1 MLKRLHVKNYVLIDS
16 LDIEF
21 PEGLVII
28 TGQTGAGKSI
38 LLGSIALALGGKADI
53 SMIGEAGDSCVVE
66 AEFETS
72 SPSVEKILED
82 NDVECDGGVLI
93 LRRVIGKTGRSRAFA
108 NDCPVPASV
117 LSSLSAELIDIHSQH
132 QTLLLADRRFQLSA
146 LDHYAKDDVPLAE
159 CAAAYKEYTEKK
171 TELENLDTRIA
182 RIAGERDYDMA
193 RYSQLDSASLQEGEL
208 EALESEQKQL
218 ANAEEIKENLCAVES
233 MFTSDDASSG
243 QMSVDAILR
252 ETERR
257 LEKVAQYVPSV
268 RPALERVASARV
280 ELDDIL
286 SDISDLNSRTELS
299 ESRLAAVEER
309 LSLIYGLLQKF
320 SCRDEAELI
329 AVRDSLKSA
338 LHDSSALEERRAELA
353 EEVSVA
359 KQKLDTAAAM
369 LHEAREK
376 AAPAFAAVIQES
388 IRFLELQYAVF
399 DVELGEAPVSQS
411 GKDSVLFRF
420 SSTGKNPVDIS
431 KCASGGEMSRI
442 MLCLK
447 EMMARYTNM
456 PTMIF
461 DEIDTGVSG
470 SVADKMGGMI
480 CRMGDNMQV
489 FAITHLPQVA
499 AKGKAHY
506 VVSKETDPDSG
517 KAVTTIHKLSQ
528 QERLME
534 VARMLSGSSVTDA
547 AIANARSLL
556 SEK

>member
-1 MLKRLHVKNYVLIDS
+1 MC
-16 LDIEF
+16 
-21 PEGLVII
+21 
-28 TGQTGAGKSI
+28 I

-146 LDHYAKDDVPLAE
+146 LDHYAKDDVLLAE

-171 TELENLDTRIA
+171 TELENLDARIA

-411 GKDSVLFRF
+411 GRDSVLFRF

>member
-146 LDHYAKDDVPLAE
+146 LDHYAKDDVLLAE

-320 SCRDEAELI
+320 SCRDEVELI